1 MYIKIN
7 NNTRQNAT
15 MLRSFYEKKQRN
27 QFCLF
32 SVVKEP
38 MSSEVHGRK
47 KKKKKK
53 KRKRRKPKQKRAPV
67 YGLGKEKKKKK
78 KVITTYPTCNLTKI

>member
-1 MYIKIN
+1 
-7 NNTRQNAT
+7 

-47 KKKKKK
+47 KKKNSILLTHIPNTMTE
-53 KRKRRKPKQKRAPV
+53 RKENQKWINYKISS
-67 YGLGKEKKKKK
+67 YGRLFLIK
-78 KVITTYPTCNLTKI
+78 